1 MIQRWHYRTVLFEF
15 QKDGLLGDRYLDDE
29 QVATWLNQA
38 GGEGWEL
45 VSVSDVKE
53 GLLLILKRPAGEPAA
68 GGVVAR
74 TPESGLS
81 SAPDNQRQRL
91 QRQEQEPARVPEEPR
106 RETPHRRE
114 GGFIGEI
121 QIR

>member
-1 MIQRWHYRTVLFEF
+1 MIQCWQYRTVLFEF

-29 QVATWLNQA
+29 KVASWLNQV

-53 GLLLILKRPAGEPAA
+53 GLLLILKRPTGEAVAA
-68 GGVVAR
+68 VVAASA
-74 TPESGLS
+74 PEVGPAI
-81 SAPDNQRQRL
+81 APDNQRQRP
-91 QRQEQEPARVPEEPR
+91 QTPEPPPLRAPEEPR
-106 RETPHRRE
+106 RDAPRRRE
-114 GGFIGEI
+114 EGLVGEI